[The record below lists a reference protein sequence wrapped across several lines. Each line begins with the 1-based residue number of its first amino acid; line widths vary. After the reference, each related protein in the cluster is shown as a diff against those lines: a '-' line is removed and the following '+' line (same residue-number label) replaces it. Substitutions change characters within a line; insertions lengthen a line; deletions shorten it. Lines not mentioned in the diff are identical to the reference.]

1 MTRLDRLMQPQTH
14 DPYFVASKYQD
25 PSVCTKCGLVFSAGT
40 FEWWQR
46 PPENAQKMVCPAC
59 RRIDDGYE
67 GGQVLLEGGFLQS
80 HKADVINTLR
90 RAEEGELRER
100 PLERIMGWKVEG
112 DRIEVRT
119 TYEHLARRIGQAIHN
134 AYKGDLK
141 LQYSE
146 GEKFIR
152 VRWRRD

>member
-1 MTRLDRLMQPQTH
+1 MARLNRLIQPQIH

-25 PSVCTKCGLVFSAGT
+25 PSVCTKCGLVFSAGI
-40 FEWWQR
+40 FEWR
-46 PPENAQKMVCPAC
+46 ETPPEKAQKMVCPAC

-67 GGQVLLEGGFLQS
+67 GGQVLLEGDFLQG
-80 HKADVINTLR
+80 HKTDVINTLR
-90 RAEEGELRER
+90 RAEQGEKQQR
-100 PLERIMGWKVEG
+100 PLERIMDMKVDG

-146 GEKFIR
+146 GEKFLR